1 MLRLVQQGVG
11 GGGKLDPSE
20 VAVIAPYTA
29 QVSHVKVD
37 RRHPPPFAPL
47 LEFEIY
53 RRREKVICNVHSPL
67 GADKTMTDLG
77 TYRCSKGRGRL

>member
-1 MLRLVQQGVG
+1 MLRLVQQGVGG

-37 RRHPPPFAPL
+37 L

-67 GADKTMTDLG
+67 GTDKTMTDLG
-77 TYRCSKGRGRL
+77 TYRCRSVIEMYRF